1 MCMCAGGGESEKRR
15 NSFELVQRVV
25 MKCPVYV
32 DLECYQKYLGGD
44 GKGEVIS
51 NPYLK

>member
-1 MCMCAGGGESEKRR
+1 MCVRERGESEKRR
-15 NSFELVQRVV
+15 NSFKLVQRVV
-25 MKCPVYV
+25 IKRSVYI

-44 GKGEVIS
+44 GKREDIS